1 MLLLL
6 LRRPHLPVHNQM
18 AIVRCPASAVP
29 AHDVLLGKHC
39 LVCEMLSH
47 NMSHGSKHRKVAADG
62 KLLLATAACYW
73 Q

>member
-1 MLLLL
+1 
-6 LRRPHLPVHNQM
+6 
-18 AIVRCPASAVP
+18 
-29 AHDVLLGKHC
+29 
-39 LVCEMLSH
+39 MLSH